1 MRLDNKIALI
11 TGAAQGQGEAVSKRF
26 DEENCKLILVDK
38 NIKKLQEV
46 NDNIN
51 KNDGSSICYKI
62 DVTNGK
68 NVKILLENIKTKSL
82 IT

>member
-1 MRLDNKIALI
+1 MRLNKKIALI

-26 DEENCKLILVDK
+26 AEENCKLILVDK
-38 NIKKLQEV
+38 NIKKLKVV

-51 KNDGSSICYKI
+51 KNGGNAICYQV
-62 DVTNGK
+62 DVTNEK
-68 NVKILLENIKTKSL
+68 NVKILFEKSKKSL